1 MPCAGKG
8 ESIVKKINRRTFLK
22 VMGAAALAA
31 SAGGLSGC
39 GSTGENGEKSTII
52 RVAFNQPETHAEYIA
67 LADFGEKFAAA
78 TNGRYQVEIY
88 PNAVLGDQG
97 PVTEMIRTGAL
108 QLAVVPMSVPESYNS
123 DFAIIAAPYL
133 YDNLEQMETAAR
145 EGVFDPLFATTDK
158 FNFEV
163 VTLYTSGAR
172 HIYTNKPITKPEGL
186 KGYKIRVMDSDT
198 YIQMI
203 NLMGGVGIAMGQSEV
218 YAAVQQHV
226 IEGGENSE
234 VVYNNFKHYEIAPYF
249 SYTNHLVMTDV
260 VANKDFLDDM
270 DEDTR
275 TTFRKLMKESMEVE
289 FAAWDQN
296 IEDHGQHEPLH
307 RHHHPAGGF
316 HSVHRLQGGSC
327 QDRAGHQKIASLF
340 LRYHCGPAAGDLYSC
355 HFHDAAYS
363 GRSYQVRST
372 PWKNCFVRRCS
383 IFRTIT

>member
-1 MPCAGKG
+1 MK
-8 ESIVKKINRRTFLK
+8 KKINRRTFLK

-78 TNGRYQVEIY
+78 THGRYQVEIY

-158 FNFEV
+158 FKFEV

-172 HIYTNKPITKPEGL
+172 HIYTNKPITKPEDL
-186 KGYKIRVMDSDT
+186 KGYKIRVQDSDT

-260 VANKDFLDDM
+260 VVANKDFLDDM

-289 FAAWDQN
+289 FEAWDQN
-296 IEDHGQHEPLH
+296 IEDAKAVLDEHGVTFVEADIEAFRERCMPLLE
-307 RHHHPAGGF
+307 
-316 HSVHRLQGGSC
+316 S
-327 QDRAGHQKIASLF
+327 IAN
-340 LRYHCGPAAGDLYSC
+340 
-355 HFHDAAYS
+355 
-363 GRSYQVRST
+363 RSDMTREVYDKVQEIKAREA
-372 PWKNCFVRRCS
+372 
-383 IFRTIT
+383 

>member
-1 MPCAGKG
+1 MK
-8 ESIVKKINRRTFLK
+8 KKINRRTFLK

-78 TNGRYQVEIY
+78 THGRYQVEIY

-172 HIYTNKPITKPEGL
+172 HIYTNKPITKPEDL
-186 KGYKIRVMDSDT
+186 KGYKIRVQDSDT

-260 VANKDFLDDM
+260 VVANKDFLDDM

-296 IEDHGQHEPLH
+296 IEDAKAVLDEHGVTFVGADIEAFRERCMPL
-307 RHHHPAGGF
+307 
-316 HSVHRLQGGSC
+316 LQS
-327 QDRAGHQKIASLF
+327 IAN
-340 LRYHCGPAAGDLYSC
+340 
-355 HFHDAAYS
+355 
-363 GRSYQVRST
+363 RSDMTREVYDKVQEIKAREA
-372 PWKNCFVRRCS
+372 
-383 IFRTIT
+383 

>member
-8 ESIVKKINRRTFLK
+8 ESIVKKKINRRTFLK

-78 TNGRYQVEIY
+78 THGRYQVEIY

-172 HIYTNKPITKPEGL
+172 HIYTNKPITKPEDL
-186 KGYKIRVMDSDT
+186 KGYKIRVQDSDT

-203 NLMGGVGIAMGQSEV
+203 NLMGGVGIAMG
-218 YAAVQQHV
+218 
-226 IEGGENSE
+226 
-234 VVYNNFKHYEIAPYF
+234 
-249 SYTNHLVMTDV
+249 
-260 VANKDFLDDM
+260 
-270 DEDTR
+270 
-275 TTFRKLMKESMEVE
+275 
-289 FAAWDQN
+289 
-296 IEDHGQHEPLH
+296 
-307 RHHHPAGGF
+307 
-316 HSVHRLQGGSC
+316 
-327 QDRAGHQKIASLF
+327 
-340 LRYHCGPAAGDLYSC
+340 
-355 HFHDAAYS
+355 
-363 GRSYQVRST
+363 
-372 PWKNCFVRRCS
+372 
-383 IFRTIT
+383 

>member
-1 MPCAGKG
+1 MR
-8 ESIVKKINRRTFLK
+8 KKINRRTFLK
-22 VMGAAALAA
+22 VMGAAALAGA
-31 SAGGLSGC
+31 AGSLTGC
-39 GSTGENGEKSTII
+39 GSSGQGDGKNTIL

-133 YDNLEQMETAAR
+133 YDDLEQMETAAR

-163 VTLYTSGAR
+163 ATLYTSGAR
-172 HIYTNKPITKPEGL
+172 HIYTDKPIVTPEDL
-186 KGYKIRVMDSDT
+186 KGCKIRVQDSDT
-198 YIQMI
+198 YIRMI
-203 NLMGGVGIAMGQSEV
+203 DLMGGVGIAMAQSDV

-234 VVYNNFKHYEIAPYF
+234 VVYNNFKHYEVSPYF

-260 VANKDFLDDM
+260 VVVNKDFLDDM

-275 TTFRKLMKESMEVE
+275 ATFRRLMKESMEVE
-289 FAAWDQN
+289 FEAWDQN
-296 IEDHGQHEPLH
+296 IEDAKAVLEQHGVTFVESDIAAFRERCMPLLESIAN
-307 RHHHPAGGF
+307 RSEMTR
-316 HSVHRLQGGSC
+316 SVY
-327 QDRAGHQKIASLF
+327 D
-340 LRYHCGPAAGDLYSC
+340 
-355 HFHDAAYS
+355 
-363 GRSYQVRST
+363 QVMAIKEREA
-372 PWKNCFVRRCS
+372 
-383 IFRTIT
+383 